1 MVCGYVMVCVYDC
14 LCMYGKWYGK
24 WYVVFVLV
32 SSGFS
37 GLLCGG
43 GSPTFLGDEFV
54 LRPGGLGLGSVL
66 FPMALRK
73 LMLDMFVSYGSYRS
87 LGAVSHSELR
97 QC

>member
-1 MVCGYVMVCVYDC
+1 MIVYVCMVNGMVNGMYVFF
-14 LCMYGKWYGK
+14 L
-24 WYVVFVLV
+24 LV

>member
-1 MVCGYVMVCVYDC
+1 MIVYVCMVNGMVNGMYVFF
-14 LCMYGKWYGK
+14 L
-24 WYVVFVLV
+24 LV

-87 LGAVSHSELR
+87 LGTVSHSELR

>member
-1 MVCGYVMVCVYDC
+1 MIVYVCMVNGMVNGMYVFF
-14 LCMYGKWYGK
+14 LP
-24 WYVVFVLV
+24 V

-87 LGAVSHSELR
+87 LGTVSHSELR